1 MQIFKT
7 IAETTAYV
15 NMCKKEGKTIGFVP
29 TMGFLH
35 EGHISL
41 LERAALENNV
51 AGMSIFVNPT
61 QFAANEDFS
70 SYPRDLERDAKIAE
84 AAGADFLFA
93 PDAAEMYPEGYQT
106 YTEVEKI
113 TKKLCGISRPTHF
126 RGVTTVVQKL
136 LNISRADRAYF
147 GQKDAQQLLVIRRMV
162 RDLNMSVEIVA
173 CPIIREADGLAKSSR
188 NTYLSTAERTAALCL
203 SRGLFK
209 AKSAIENG
217 ETEASKIR
225 AILETEIKAE
235 PLADI
240 DYISIVDTQ
249 KLEETTQIEKD
260 NTLVALAV
268 RFGTTRLIDNIMI

>member
-7 IAETTAYV
+7 VAETAAYAEK
-15 NMCKKEGKTIGFVP
+15 CKKEGKTIGFVP
-29 TMGFLH
+29 TMGYLH

-41 LERAALENNV
+41 LERAVKENDI

-61 QFAANEDFS
+61 QFGVGEDFA
-70 SYPRDLERDAKIAE
+70 SYPRDLARDAKMAE

-93 PDAAEMYPEGYQT
+93 PEGEEMYPDGYQT
-106 YTEVEKI
+106 YTEVEQI

-162 RDLNMSVEIVA
+162 KDLNMTVEIVA

-188 NTYLSTAERTAALCL
+188 NTYLSEAEKKAALCL
-203 SRGLFK
+203 SRSLFK
-209 AKSAIENG
+209 AKEAIEGG
-217 ETEASKIR
+217 ETDAGKIR
-225 AILETEIKAE
+225 EILETGIGAE
-235 PLADI
+235 PLAEV
-240 DYISIVDTQ
+240 DYISIVDTDR
-249 KLEETTQIEKD
+249 LEETAEILEN
-260 NTLVALAV
+260 NTLIALAV
-268 RFGTTRLIDNIMI
+268 RFGKTRLIDNIMV